1 MRARKGTVCAILAVA
16 LAAGGC
22 AMKPSMD
29 KETPAE
35 TAEETVMEMG
45 EMEYVEYVSD
55 EDWDT
60 MIHVYKIIMDNYG
73 AAQGLV
79 ASGQA
84 DPSGIVGK
92 AEELIEY
99 GKACERDGLTAE
111 EAGEK
116 LREMV
121 DTADG
126 MLGLIRQGGGTV
138 VEIPA
143 AGGTDAEEAGVDAGT
158 GGAAFEGAE
167 NVGEDEGM

>member
-1 MRARKGTVCAILAVA
+1 MRAGKGTVCAILAVA

-22 AMKPSMD
+22 AKSSMD

-35 TAEETVMEMG
+35 TAEEIVMEMG

-60 MIHVYKIIMDNYG
+60 MVHVYKIIMDNYG

-84 DPSGIVGK
+84 DPSGLVDK

-116 LREMV
+116 LSEMV
-121 DTADG
+121 
-126 MLGLIRQGGGTV
+126 
-138 VEIPA
+138 
-143 AGGTDAEEAGVDAGT
+143 
-158 GGAAFEGAE
+158 
-167 NVGEDEGM
+167 